1 MDTVNSTNKQLDL
14 KRKVRGKSV
23 GQILSGIFAYLRGYL
38 KSIRFENRVPISVR
52 GPLRIIKRNG
62 SIKVGEF
69 TEFWPGVKLSCY
81 GSSQSEQASI
91 RIGNHCSIGDRTE
104 IHSGRKVDI
113 GNNVIIAWDCVVMD
127 RDYHSTSQDK
137 ETMKPVLIGNNV
149 WIGCR
154 AIILKGV
161 TIGEGAVVAA
171 GAVVT
176 KDIPPFTLVAG
187 NPARVTR
194 EVKGWRGGKD
204 SE

>member
-14 KRKVRGKSV
+14 KRKVRGKSF
-23 GQILSGIFAYLRGYL
+23 GEILSGIFAYLRGYL
-38 KSIRFENRVPISVR
+38 KSTRFESRVPISIR
-52 GPLRIIKRNG
+52 GPLRIIKKNG

-81 GSSQSEQASI
+81 GKDSQLKA
-91 RIGNHCSIGDRTE
+91 RITIGRNCSIGDRTE
-104 IHSGRKVDI
+104 IHVGERVEI
-113 GNNVIIAWDCVVMD
+113 GNNVIIAWDCVIMD
-127 RDYHSTSQDK
+127 RDYHSTGQDA
-137 ETMKPVLIGNNV
+137 EVIKPVAIGDNV

-176 KDIPPFTLVAG
+176 KDVAPFTLVAG
-187 NPARVTR
+187 NPARVIS

>member
-38 KSIRFENRVPISVR
+38 KSTRFESRVPISVR
-52 GPLRIIKRNG
+52 GPLRIIKKNG

-113 GNNVIIAWDCVVMD
+113 GNNVIIAG
-127 RDYHSTSQDK
+127 R
-137 ETMKPVLIGNNV
+137 VLL
-149 WIGCR
+149 WIATTTQR
-154 AIILKGV
+154 AMIK
-161 TIGEGAVVAA
+161 
-171 GAVVT
+171 
-176 KDIPPFTLVAG
+176 
-187 NPARVTR
+187 R
-194 EVKGWRGGKD
+194 
-204 SE
+204 

>member
-1 MDTVNSTNKQLDL
+1 M
-14 KRKVRGKSV
+14 
-23 GQILSGIFAYLRGYL
+23 
-38 KSIRFENRVPISVR
+38 
-52 GPLRIIKRNG
+52 
-62 SIKVGEF
+62 GEF

-113 GNNVIIAWDCVVMD
+113 GNNVIIAWDCVIMD
-127 RDYHSTSQDK
+127 RDYHSTGQGT
-137 ETMKPVLIGNNV
+137 EILKPVVIGNNV
-149 WIGCR
+149 WIGCK

-176 KDIPPFTLVAG
+176 KDVPPVYAG
-187 NPARVTR
+187 GRQSGTRHQGSQGLARWERQRIAVSS
-194 EVKGWRGGKD
+194 KL
-204 SE
+204 

>member
-14 KRKVRGKSV
+14 KRKVRGKSF
-23 GQILSGIFAYLRGYL
+23 GQILSGSIAYLKGYL

-52 GPLRIIKRNG
+52 GPLRIIKNNG

-69 TEFWPGVKLSCY
+69 TEFWPGVKLSCF
-81 GSSQSEQASI
+81 GKDSQLKA
-91 RIGNHCSIGDRTE
+91 RITIGRNCSIGDRTE
-104 IHSGRKVDI
+104 IHAGERVEI
-113 GNNVIIAWDCVVMD
+113 GNNVIIAWDCVIMD
-127 RDYHSTSQDK
+127 RDYHSTSQ
-137 ETMKPVLIGNNV
+137 ESEVLRPVTIGNNV
-149 WIGCR
+149 WIGCK

-176 KDIPPFTLVAG
+176 KDVAPFMLVAG
-187 NPARVTR
+187 NPALVIR
-194 EVKGWRGGKD
+194 EVKGWRNEKE